1 MLALLRERDFGL
13 VWLAGLVSQ
22 LGRHAFEL
30 ALTVHVYQLTNS
42 ALAAGAAWG
51 ASSLPS
57 VLVGSLA
64 GVFVDRWNRKRVM
77 IASDLLRAAL
87 LLPAIFLS
95 SNLLLLYA
103 LAAALGTVKLFFTPA
118 ENALLPTLVGPER
131 LMTANALNALNNQFG
146 LLAGAAIGGTAYAAL
161 GFGGVLLIDA
171 AAFLSSAL
179 LVRLVRADG
188 RAQVQ
193 VGDGDLAAGVVEGG
207 SAWGRMAHDWRT
219 GLRVV
224 RGDAALRVLFLT
236 CVLVGVAEGVFV
248 TLAISPLVLDVFQ
261 ASEAQVGWIIAAQ
274 GVGGLCAGLVVGSLG
289 HLLTRR
295 GLLVGGMLGMGV
307 CDFAIAH
314 AHRLAGTG
322 TPAVLTAM
330 GVMVVGGVPLVA
342 STTAPQLVMQV
353 QAADAVRGRV
363 FGAYTS
369 VTGIAMLVGFA
380 AGGVLG
386 DAVGIVEVLSAGAL
400 LRVLAGVFA
409 LLWMPRDARS
419 DSAAANADI
428 AAPSRA

>member
-1 MLALLRERDFGL
+1 MLF
-13 VWLAGLVSQ
+13 
-22 LGRHAFEL
+22 
-30 ALTVHVYQLTNS
+30 
-42 ALAAGAAWG
+42 
-51 ASSLPS
+51 
-57 VLVGSLA
+57 GSLA
-64 GVFVDRWNRKRVM
+64 GVFVDRWNRKQVM
-77 IASDLLRAAL
+77 IFSDLLRAAL
-87 LLPAIFLS
+87 VFPVIMVPN
-95 SNLLLLYA
+95 NLLLLYA

-146 LLAGAAIGGTAYAAL
+146 LLAGAAIGGTAYAAF
-161 GFGGVLLIDA
+161 GFRGVLLIDA
-171 AAFLSSAL
+171 AAFLASSL
-179 LVRLVRADG
+179 LVRLIRADG
-188 RAQVQ
+188 RAQAA
-193 VGDGDLAAGVVEGG
+193 DGDLAAGVVQGG

-224 RGDAALRVLFLT
+224 RDDAALRVLLLT

-248 TLAISPLVLDVFQ
+248 TLAISPLVLDVFK

-274 GVGGLCAGLVVGSLG
+274 GIGGLLAGLVVGWLG

-307 CDFAIAH
+307 CDFAVAH

-342 STTAPQLVMQV
+342 SNTAPQLVMQV
-353 QAADAVRGRV
+353 HAADAVRGRV

-369 VTGIAMLVGFA
+369 VTGIAMLLGFA
-380 AGGVLG
+380 AGGLLG
-386 DAVGIVEVLSAGAL
+386 DVVGIVEVLSVGAL
-400 LRVLAGVFA
+400 LRVLAGVIT
-409 LLWMPRDARS
+409 LIWMPRDAS
-419 DSAAANADI
+419 FGSVSPNLEVVTH
-428 AAPSRA
+428 SRA